1 MQTTTRQPTS
11 RYMSQL
17 DSLRALAVLAVL
29 VHHFYPGSEFLGL
42 GYYGVRLFFVLS
54 GFLITGI
61 LLDSR
66 NRSEQTGQGKGV
78 AFYQFYARRMLRILP
93 VYYCALFLTLLAGN
107 PDVLS
112 GAWWYATYTS
122 NLLFMTLGF
131 FPLTTAHLWS
141 LSVEAQFYLLWPFVV
156 FFVAK
161 RHIHW
166 SIFLTILAGPAY
178 RLFSIVE
185 SHDHV
190 EFYTSTLSSI
200 DSLGWG
206 ALLAWLIHTNREMP
220 VLQNTGRRIF
230 LFLPIVT
237 PILMNERYFYV
248 FDTTLL
254 SIACVWLVAGAAKG
268 FHGPVGALM
277 NWKPLIY
284 IGQISYGIY
293 LYHLF
298 IPWALYDFGGFPQ
311 PGNLLVHVII
321 LMTSTILIASLSWHF
336 VEKPVN
342 SLKKYFSSSGASPPP
357 HTRPHSTP
365 QGQEFRFSVKR

>member
-1 MQTTTRQPTS
+1 MQPTQQPHS
-11 RYMSQL
+11 QYRPQL
-17 DSLRALAVLAVL
+17 DSLRAIAVLAVL
-29 VHHFYPGSEFLGL
+29 VHHYYPGSEFLGL

-66 NRSEQTGQGKGV
+66 YRSEQAGQGKKV

-93 VYYCALFLTLLAGN
+93 VYYCALFLTWLAGN

-141 LSVEAQFYLLWPFVV
+141 LSVEAHFYLFWPCVI
-156 FFVAK
+156 FFVSK
-161 RHIHW
+161 QYIHW
-166 SIFLTILAGPAY
+166 SILLTILAGPAY

-206 ALLAWLIHTNREMP
+206 ALLAWLIHTNRGMP

-230 LFLPIVT
+230 LFLPIMT
-237 PILMNERYFYV
+237 PLLMNERYFYV
-248 FDTTLL
+248 VDTTLL
-254 SIACVWLVAGAAKG
+254 SIAFVWLVEGAAKG
-268 FHGPVGALM
+268 FRRPVGALM
-277 NWKPLIY
+277 NWKPLLY

-298 IPWALYDFGGFPQ
+298 IPWVLYEFGGFSQ
-311 PGNLLVHVII
+311 PAHVLINTLL
-321 LMTSTILIASLSWHF
+321 LMTSTILLASLSWHF
-336 VEKPVN
+336 FERPVM
-342 SLKKYFSSSGASPPP
+342 SLKKYFSPSGAIPA
-357 HTRPHSTP
+357 HKEPHSTP
-365 QGQEFRFSVKR
+365 RDQEFRFSAKH